1 MNILYLHGLNSKLS
15 DEEREVLKKY
25 GQVFSPDI
33 NYSDKHF
40 QPDLILKEFPNTE
53 VNVVMG
59 SSMGALNAYAISEII
74 GRPALLFNPP
84 LVKYSEIS
92 HHGASPEDIYRKNN
106 ISNSGQASAQFN
118 LDYRV
123 EFSHKF
129 TRGLSPK
136 QIVLGGSD
144 DVVHAAETLN
154 FLGQN
159 LQKSELD
166 IKVLPELGHRIPI
179 DVFTDQVK
187 KFFKDI
193 CA

>member
-15 DEEREVLKKY
+15 DEKREVLERY
-25 GQVFSPDI
+25 GRVFSPDI
-33 NYSDKHF
+33 NYSEKHF

-53 VNVVMG
+53 FNVVMG
-59 SSMGALNAYAISEII
+59 SSMGGLNAYAISEII

-84 LVKYSEIS
+84 LVKYSEI
-92 HHGASPEDIYRKNN
+92 
-106 ISNSGQASAQFN
+106 
-118 LDYRV
+118 

-136 QIVLGGSD
+136 QILLGGSD
-144 DVVHAAETLN
+144 DVVNAAETLN
-154 FLGQN
+154 FLGEYLKN
-159 LQKSELD
+159 SELD
-166 IKVLPELGHRIPI
+166 IKILPELGHRIPME
-179 DVFTDQVK
+179 VFIDQVK

>member
-15 DEEREVLKKY
+15 DEKREVLEKY
-25 GQVFSPDI
+25 GQVFAPDI

-53 VNVVMG
+53 FNVVMG

-74 GRPALLFNPP
+74 GRPALLFNPA
-84 LVKYSEIS
+84 LVKYSEI
-92 HHGASPEDIYRKNN
+92 
-106 ISNSGQASAQFN
+106 
-118 LDYRV
+118 

-136 QIVLGGSD
+136 QILLGGSD
-144 DVVHAAETLN
+144 DVVNAADTLI
-154 FLGQN
+154 FLGKN
-159 LQKSELD
+159 LKNSELD
-166 IKVLPELGHRIPI
+166 IKVLPQLGHRIPI
-179 DVFTDQVK
+179 NVFTDQVK

>member
-1 MNILYLHGLNSKLS
+1 MNVLYLHGLKSKLKKPK
-15 DEEREVLKKY
+15 REILENY
-25 GQVFSPDI
+25 GQVFAPDI
-33 NYSDKHF
+33 DYSTEHF
-40 QPDLILKEFPNTE
+40 QPKNILKQLPNTE
-53 VNVVMG
+53 FNVVMG

-84 LVKYSEIS
+84 LVKYRE
-92 HHGASPEDIYRKNN
+92 K
-106 ISNSGQASAQFN
+106 
-118 LDYRV
+118 

-136 QIVLGGSD
+136 NILLGGSD
-144 DVVHAAETLN
+144 DVVNATETLN

-159 LQKSELD
+159 LQKSELN
-166 IKVLPELGHRIPI
+166 IKVLPELGHRISI

-187 KFFKDI
+187 EFFKDI

>member
-15 DEEREVLKKY
+15 DEKREVLEQY
-25 GQVFSPDI
+25 GQVFAPDI
-33 NYSDKHF
+33 DYSKKHF

-53 VNVVMG
+53 LNVVLG

-84 LVKYSEIS
+84 LIKYENLNNQFTGKYS
-92 HHGASPEDIYRKNN
+92 
-106 ISNSGQASAQFN
+106 
-118 LDYRV
+118 
-123 EFSHKF
+123 HKKI
-129 TRGLSPK
+129 L
-136 QIVLGGSD
+136 LGGSD
-144 DVVHAAETLN
+144 EVVNAAETLN

-159 LQKSELD
+159 LQKSELT
-166 IKVLPELGHRIPI
+166 IKVLPQLGHRIPI
-179 DVFTDQVK
+179 DVFTHQVE

>member
-1 MNILYLHGLNSKLS
+1 MKILYLHGLNSKLS
-15 DEEREVLKKY
+15 DPKRKILEQY
-25 GQVFSPDI
+25 GQVFALDI
-33 NYSDKHF
+33 NYTEKHF
-40 QPDLILKEFPNTE
+40 QPDYILKQFPNTE
-53 VNVVMG
+53 FNVVMG

-84 LVKYSEIS
+84 LVKYSEI
-92 HHGASPEDIYRKNN
+92 
-106 ISNSGQASAQFN
+106 
-118 LDYRV
+118 

-136 QIVLGGSD
+136 QILLGGSD
-144 DVVHAAETLN
+144 EVVNAAETLN

-159 LQKSELD
+159 LQKSILN
-166 IKVLPELGHRIPI
+166 IKVLPQLGHRIPI
-179 DVFTDQVK
+179 DVFTDQVE

>member
-15 DEEREVLKKY
+15 DEKREVLERY
-25 GQVFSPDI
+25 GKVFAPDI
-33 NYSDKHF
+33 NYSKKHF
-40 QPDLILKEFPNTE
+40 QPDLLLNEFPNTE
-53 VNVVMG
+53 FNVVMG

-84 LVKYSEIS
+84 LIKYREI
-92 HHGASPEDIYRKNN
+92 
-106 ISNSGQASAQFN
+106 
-118 LDYRV
+118 
-123 EFSHKF
+123 EFSPKF

-136 QIVLGGSD
+136 QIVLGGGD

>member
-15 DEEREVLKKY
+15 DPKRKILEQY
-25 GQVFSPDI
+25 GQVLAPDI
-33 NYSDKHF
+33 NYTEKHF
-40 QPDLILKEFPNTE
+40 QPDLILKEFPNIE
-53 VNVVMG
+53 FNVVMG

-84 LVKYSEIS
+84 LSKYQE
-92 HHGASPEDIYRKNN
+92 
-106 ISNSGQASAQFN
+106 
-118 LDYRV
+118 V
-123 EFSHKF
+123 ESKRKF
-129 TRGLSPK
+129 TRGLTSK
-136 QIVLGGSD
+136 KILLGGSD
-144 DVVHAAETLN
+144 DVVNAAETLN

-166 IKVLPELGHRIPI
+166 IKVLPQLGHRIPI
-179 DVFTDQVK
+179 DVFTEQVK